1 MQHSVYLTIH
11 PIAIAH
17 TPFSEKF
24 SIPRQPGLAPAA
36 IAKIELIPPYDEP
49 LALEGLEQVSH
60 VWLLFHF
67 HGVPSTQSEH
77 RLRVRPPRLGGNE
90 KIGVF
95 ASRST
100 HRPNGIGQSLVKVE
114 RIEGSCLWVSGVDL
128 LNGTPIIDIKPYV
141 PYADCLASAYNHI
154 APDTPELIEVN
165 WREGALHA
173 AEQQSQ
179 RLQQEVIALIEQC
192 LAQDPRPAYQKHQP
206 EREYGA
212 QFWDI
217 NVRWRYPTATS
228 IEVINIVRVTVDT
241 EGEEQ

>member
-1 MQHSVYLTIH
+1 MQHSVHLTIH

-67 HGVPSTQSEH
+67 HGVPNNQSEH

-165 WREGALHA
+165 WREERFARSRTTISAFA
-173 AEQQSQ
+173 ARSD
-179 RLQQEVIALIEQC
+179 RINRAMFGS
-192 LAQDPRPAYQKHQP
+192 RPASGLPKASA
-206 EREYGA
+206 R
-212 QFWDI
+212 
-217 NVRWRYPTATS
+217 T
-228 IEVINIVRVTVDT
+228 
-241 EGEEQ
+241 

>member
-1 MQHSVYLTIH
+1 MQSPEFAFH
-11 PIAIAH
+11 PIAFAH

-36 IAKIELIPPYDEP
+36 IAKIELIAPFNNP
-49 LALEGLEQVSH
+49 LALDGLEQVSH

-67 HGVPSTQSEH
+67 HGVPCDHSDT

-141 PYADCLASAYNHI
+141 PYADCLTSAYNHI
-154 APDTPELIEVN
+154 APNAPERLQVDWCET
-165 WREGALHA
+165 ALCA
-173 AEQQSQ
+173 AKQQAQ
-179 RLQQEVIALIEQC
+179 RLQQDVIALIEQC
-192 LAQDPRPAYQKHQP
+192 LAQDPRPAYQQHQP

-217 NVRWRYPTATS
+217 NVRWRYPTTTS
-228 IEVINIVRVTVDT
+228 IEVINVTLVDNT
-241 EGEEQ
+241 